1 MEIAENIVEKVIK
14 IVRHCESVF
23 WDRWMNVQ
31 TSHSNTAISRAEGML
46 GDSFEFQTNAHYTI
60 RKAIK
65 IVGPSQDDTIVVIG
79 CGKGRALSHFA
90 RLRVNGVIGIEISPE
105 LSAIAEGNMRRLRGK
120 KAPTRIINTDA
131 VLADFSEGS
140 VFYMFNPFGEKTL
153 HSVLKKL
160 ELSHKKSR
168 KKLTIIYVNPKF
180 SSVFDYFPW
189 LEKTHDTTSFAGLR
203 TVIYKANY

>member
-1 MEIAENIVEKVIK
+1 MSERIVEKVIN

-23 WDRWMNVQ
+23 WDRWMNVE
-31 TSHSNTAISRAEGML
+31 TSHSHNTISGVQGML
-46 GDSFEFQTNAHYTI
+46 GDSFGFQTNAHYTI
-60 RKAIK
+60 RKIIR
-65 IVGPSQDDTIVVIG
+65 IVKPSTDDIIVVMG

-105 LSAIAEGNMRRLRGK
+105 LSAIAEGNMVRLRGK

-131 VLADFSEGS
+131 VVADLSEGS

-160 ELSHKKSR
+160 ELSHKPNGKQ
-168 KKLTIIYVNPKF
+168 LTIIYVNPKF
-180 SSVFDYFPW
+180 SSVFNYFSW
-189 LEKTHDTTSFAGLR
+189 LEKTHDITSFAGLR
-203 TVIYKANY
+203 TIIYKANYKL

>member
-1 MEIAENIVEKVIK
+1 M
-14 IVRHCESVF
+14 
-23 WDRWMNVQ
+23 
-31 TSHSNTAISRAEGML
+31 
-46 GDSFEFQTNAHYTI
+46 
-60 RKAIK
+60 
-65 IVGPSQDDTIVVIG
+65 
-79 CGKGRALSHFA
+79 
-90 RLRVNGVIGIEISPE
+90 
-105 LSAIAEGNMRRLRGK
+105 RGK